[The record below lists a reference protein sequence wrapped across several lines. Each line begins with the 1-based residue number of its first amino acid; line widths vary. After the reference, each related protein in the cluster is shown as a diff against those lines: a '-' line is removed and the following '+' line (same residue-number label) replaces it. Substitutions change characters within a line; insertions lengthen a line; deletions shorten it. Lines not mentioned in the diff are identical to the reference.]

1 MARATPAASIFSRR
15 LSAVSGVGW
24 CARAASPGGH
34 GRSGVSAAEICTWE
48 STIIMGSI
56 QLHAGALDER
66 APDFSLPLEFGG
78 QLAGIGDHEL
88 DPDLLELLAR
98 LRRGQAFCQR

>member
-34 GRSGVSAAEICTWE
+34 RRSGVSAAQICTWE
-48 STIIMGSI
+48 STIIMVSI
-56 QLHAGALDER
+56 QLHAGTLNER
-66 APDFSLPLEFGG
+66 APEISLLLEFRG
-78 QLAGIGDHEL
+78 QVAGVGDHEL

-98 LRRGQAFCQR
+98 L